1 MSMKNFRAEDM
12 PGKAKSEA
20 PKTSEPEADK
30 KAPAKKT
37 APKKAPAAKN
47 EANTPK
53 NDPAAVESHTTA
65 VTEEN

>member
-1 MSMKNFRAEDM
+1 MSMKNFRASDM
-12 PGKAKSEA
+12 PGKGKSEA
-20 PKTSEPEADK
+20 PKTSEPEAEK

-37 APKKAPAAKN
+37 PAKKAPAKT

-65 VTEEN
+65 VTEEK